1 MSTSSRMKACALQI
15 KCHLRRRR
23 AALLV
28 FLAQVD
34 SQSKNPKVIV
44 RHSLRAMSPQLRI
57 LNVTHVLPDR
67 DLAAAYSPP
76 PLPADGLVELS
87 FMDAPFADRAIP
99 MRRLFFYDGP
109 GVPPFPSLAR
119 SLRSSLAAALAVFP
133 PLSGKL
139 AHRPSS
145 GGGVDVV
152 VDCSPAAVSPGVRF
166 VEAEYDGGIADMRL
180 PASARHEGESEAA
193 SLMQLGPELDASQLP
208 APVLSVQVTRLA
220 AAGGHEVVVGVAV
233 HHGVA
238 DGHSV
243 WQFIRAWA
251 ALSRVQFSPSQVVA
265 DLAPPA
271 FDRTPLRYPEA
282 DELAR
287 KILRTVAPALPTIRS
302 ASPSLIPDH
311 WRRTFLISADEI
323 QSLKQHIQAQS
334 QHPDAPPSTY
344 LAVSSLIW
352 TSIARAKSGDDLAG
366 DDGDAYFLVP
376 VDFRR
381 RLGPPIDDRYFG
393 DCVVPCVARAAAGV
407 LLRADDVDGGGAG
420 GVSGLASAAA
430 AIRDAIRAQPECP
443 VRAVEAWL
451 EALRAA
457 PRERFTFAGSSNRF
471 MAYETDFGWG
481 KPSRVEL
488 VSLFAT
494 ELFLLLGAKEDGG
507 VQVNAMLR
515 PEHMEAFASNLARFS
530 RPGNEA

>member
-1 MSTSSRMKACALQI
+1 
-15 KCHLRRRR
+15 
-23 AALLV
+23 
-28 FLAQVD
+28 
-34 SQSKNPKVIV
+34 
-44 RHSLRAMSPQLRI
+44 MSPRLRI
-57 LNVTHVLPDR
+57 LSVTHVLPDR
-67 DLAAAYSPP
+67 DLADAYSPP
-76 PLPADGLVELS
+76 PLPATGLVELS
-87 FMDAPFADRAIP
+87 FMDAPFVDRAIP

-119 SLRSSLAAALAVFP
+119 SLRSSLAAALALFP

-166 VEAEYDGGIADMRL
+166 VEAEYDGGIADMRR
-180 PASARHEGESEAA
+180 PASARHDGESEAA
-193 SLMQLGPELDASQLP
+193 SLMQVMQLGPELDASQLP
-208 APVLSVQVTRLA
+208 APVLAVQVTRLA
-220 AAGGHEVVVGVAV
+220 GGGREMVVVGVAV

-243 WQFIRAWA
+243 WQFMRAWA
-251 ALSRVQFSPSQVVA
+251 ALSRVQGSPSQAVA

-271 FDRTPLRYPEA
+271 FDRTSLRYPEA

-311 WRRTFLISADEI
+311 WRRTFLISADQI
-323 QSLKQHIQAQS
+323 QSLKQHIQGQS
-334 QHPDAPPSTY
+334 KHPDTPPSTY

-352 TSIARAKSGDDLAG
+352 TSIARAKSRDDLAG
-366 DDGDAYFLVP
+366 DGDAYFLVP

-381 RLGPPIDDRYFG
+381 RLGAPIDDRYFG

-407 LLRADDVDGGGAG
+407 LLRADDVDGGG
-420 GVSGLASAAA
+420 VSGLASAAA
-430 AIRDAIRAQPECP
+430 AIRDAIRAQPACP
-443 VRAVEAWL
+443 
-451 EALRAA
+451 
-457 PRERFTFAGSSNRF
+457 
-471 MAYETDFGWG
+471 TDFGWG

-494 ELFLLLGAKEDGG
+494 ELFLLLGAKDDGG
-507 VQVNAMLR
+507 VQVNATLR

-530 RPGNEA
+530 RPGHEA